1 VVAVSANPT
10 GQDEDGQ
17 HAFNA
22 RQCGRAAEAAVE
34 SLTQQRERR
43 QPVQA
48 SLTGFGFLFG
58 YIVLVATASFLE
70 KFSMK
75 QLNPYQVNFLMA
87 IGMAVTAVPALWI
100 KQGSLT
106 VPTKALP
113 LGAPIG
119 LLMALGSISFVLAL
133 SELPVGMATGISVS
147 YVLLVMLLSWI
158 FLSES
163 MNWIKIAGALFTITG
178 VALLSWQENFKGKP
192 Q

>member
-1 VVAVSANPT
+1 MRLPLA
-10 GQDEDGQ
+10 GF
-17 HAFNA
+17 AF
-22 RQCGRAAEAAVE
+22 
-34 SLTQQRERR
+34 L
-43 QPVQA
+43 
-48 SLTGFGFLFG
+48 LG
-58 YIVLVATASFLE
+58 YVVLVGAASFLE

-133 SELPVGMATGISVS
+133 AELPVGMATGISTS
-147 YVLLVMLLSWI
+147 YVLLVMLLSWW
-158 FLSES
+158 FLNEE
-163 MNWIKIAGALFTITG
+163 MGWMKIAGALLTVAG
-178 VALLSWQENFKGKP
+178 VALLSWQQK
-192 Q
+192 

>member
-1 VVAVSANPT
+1 MT
-10 GQDEDGQ
+10 
-17 HAFNA
+17 
-22 RQCGRAAEAAVE
+22 
-34 SLTQQRERR
+34 
-43 QPVQA
+43 A
-48 SLTGFGFLFG
+48 SISGFGFLLG
-58 YIVLVATASFLE
+58 YIVLVGTASFLE
-70 KFSMK
+70 QFSMK

-133 SELPVGMATGISVS
+133 AELPVGMATGISVS
-147 YVLLVMLLSWI
+147 YVLLVMVLSWM

-163 MNWIKIAGALFTITG
+163 LTVMKISGALLTLIG
-178 VALLSWQENFKGKP
+178 VALLSWRQK
-192 Q
+192 